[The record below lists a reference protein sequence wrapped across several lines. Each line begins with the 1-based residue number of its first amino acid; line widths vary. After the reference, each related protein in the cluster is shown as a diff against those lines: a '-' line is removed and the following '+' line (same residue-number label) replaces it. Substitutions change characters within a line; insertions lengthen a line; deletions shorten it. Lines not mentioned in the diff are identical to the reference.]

1 MYLSSETHLPY
12 YTRVSLQSKGVFSVS
27 EELKEGCAPSEC
39 GTKAACAGC
48 SHNKNGA
55 HTEEAPKPQPKVR
68 KVIGVVSGKGGVGK
82 SLVAGELA
90 VMLSRMG
97 YRVGVLD
104 ADITGPSIPKMFGVT
119 DKAMGDGEFIY
130 PAETEKGVKIMS
142 INLLLENDDTPVI
155 WRGPV
160 IAGAVKQFWEE
171 VAWGELDVMVIDM
184 PPGTGDVPLTVFQS
198 IPLSGVVVV
207 STPQD
212 LVGMIVR
219 KAVNMASTMNIP
231 VLGLVENMSY
241 AVCPDCGKK
250 IELFGKS
257 RIAQEAAE
265 LSLPVLAQLPFDPN
279 AAALCDAGQIE
290 TVDNPLMA
298 DAAAA
303 IVGQVQL

>member
-1 MYLSSETHLPY
+1 M
-12 YTRVSLQSKGVFSVS
+12 S
-27 EELKEGCAPSEC
+27 EELREGCAPSEC
-39 GTKAACAGC
+39 GTKPACAGC
-48 SHNKNGA
+48 SHNHNA
-55 HTEEAPKPQPKVR
+55 QQQPEEPKREPPKVR

-82 SLVAGELA
+82 SLVSGELA

-104 ADITGPSIPKMFGVT
+104 ADITGPSIPRMFGMN
-119 DKAMGDGEFIY
+119 DKALGDGEYIY
-130 PAETEKGVKIMS
+130 PVETPKGIQVMS

-171 VAWGELDVMVIDM
+171 VKWGELDVMVIDM

-198 IPLSGVVVV
+198 LPVDGVVVV

-219 KAVNMASTMNIP
+219 KAVNMAKMMNIP
-231 VLGLVENMSY
+231 VLGIVENMSY
-241 AVCPDCGKK
+241 ALCPDCGKR
-250 IELFGKS
+250 IEIFGKS
-257 RIAQEAAE
+257 HIAEEAAK
-265 LSLPVLAQLPFDPN
+265 LSLPVLAQLPFDPT
-279 AAALCDAGQIE
+279 AAHLCDEGEIE
-290 TVDNPLMA
+290 TVENPLMA

-303 IVGQVQL
+303 IAGQVGL

>member
-1 MYLSSETHLPY
+1 M
-12 YTRVSLQSKGVFSVS
+12 S
-27 EELKEGCAPSEC
+27 EEIKAGCAPSEC
-39 GTKAACAGC
+39 GTKPACAGC
-48 SHNKNGA
+48 SHNHNNQA
-55 HTEEAPKPQPKVR
+55 AEAPAERPQPKVR

-82 SLVAGELA
+82 STVSGTLA
-90 VMLSRMG
+90 VMLRRMG

-104 ADITGPSIPKMFGVT
+104 ADITGPSVPKMFGVHE
-119 DKAMGDGEFIY
+119 KAMGDGEYIY
-130 PAETEKGVKIMS
+130 PAETATGIEVMS
-142 INLLLENDDTPVI
+142 INLLLENDDTPVV

-198 IPLSGVVVV
+198 IPVDGVVVV
-207 STPQD
+207 TTPQD
-212 LVGMIVR
+212 LVSMIVR
-219 KAVNMASTMNIP
+219 KAVNMAGMMNIP

-250 IELFGKS
+250 LEIFGKS

-265 LSLPVLAQLPFDPN
+265 LSLPVLAQLPFDPMT
-279 AAALCDAGQIE
+279 ASLCDRGMIE
-290 TVDNPLMA
+290 TAESPLMA

-303 IVGQVQL
+303 LVGQIGL

>member
-1 MYLSSETHLPY
+1 M
-12 YTRVSLQSKGVFSVS
+12 S
-27 EELKEGCAPSEC
+27 EEVKQGCAPSEC
-39 GTKAACAGC
+39 GTKPACAGC
-48 SHNKNGA
+48 SHNKNNSA
-55 HTEEAPKPQPKVR
+55 PVEEAKKEPPKVR

-82 SLVAGELA
+82 SLVSGELA

-104 ADITGPSIPKMFGVT
+104 ADITGPSIPKMFGIHE
-119 DKAMGDGEFIY
+119 KAMGDGEFIY
-130 PAETEKGVKIMS
+130 PAETATGIKVMS
-142 INLLLENDDTPVI
+142 VNLLLENDDTPVI

-198 IPLSGVVVV
+198 IPLDGVVVV

-212 LVGMIVR
+212 LVSMIVR
-219 KAVNMASTMNIP
+219 KAVNMAGMMNIP

-241 AVCPDCGKK
+241 ALCPDCGKK
-250 IELFGKS
+250 IEIFGKS
-257 RIAQEAAE
+257 RIAQEAAA
-265 LSLPVLAQLPFDPN
+265 LSLPVLAQLPFDP
-279 AAALCDAGQIE
+279 AAANLCDRGMIE
-290 TVDNPLMA
+290 TVDNPIMA

-303 IVGQVQL
+303 VAGQVQL

>member
-1 MYLSSETHLPY
+1 M
-12 YTRVSLQSKGVFSVS
+12 S
-27 EELKEGCAPSEC
+27 EELQQGCAPSEC

-48 SHNKNGA
+48 SHNHSA
-55 HTEEAPKPQPKVR
+55 QQEEPAPKEPPKVR

-82 SLVAGELA
+82 SLVSGELA
-90 VMLSRMG
+90 VMLRRMG

-104 ADITGPSIPKMFGVT
+104 ADITGPSIPRMFGIRE
-119 DKAMGDGEFIY
+119 KAFGDGEHIF
-130 PAETEKGVKIMS
+130 PAETESGIEVMS
-142 INLLLENDDTPVI
+142 INLMLEHDDSPVI

-160 IAGAVKQFWEE
+160 IAGAVKQFWED
-171 VAWGELDVMVIDM
+171 VSWGELDVMVIDM

-219 KAVNMASTMNIP
+219 KAVNMAAMMNIP
-231 VLGLVENMSY
+231 VLGLIENMSY
-241 AVCPDCGKK
+241 ALCPDCGKR

-257 RIAQEAAE
+257 RIAEEAAS
-265 LSLPVLAQLPFDPN
+265 LSLPVLAQLPFDPK
-279 AAALCDAGQIE
+279 AAQLCDEGGIE
-290 TVDNPLMA
+290 SIDNPQMA

-303 IVGQVQL
+303 VAGQVGL